1 MIKIKETVF
10 NIKYIVAVFKLSKW
24 SQDILYFTISYDKT
38 SMDMQFRYKDYNV
51 TDATKDHFHN
61 LIEKE
66 KERLDNYLLDN
77 SSTDNKV
84 FFDIKPYAS

>member
-1 MIKIKETVF
+1 MIKIKEVVF
-10 NIKYIVAVFKLSKW
+10 NIKYIVAVYKLSKW
-24 SQDILYFTISYDKT
+24 SQDILYFSISYNNT
-38 SMDMQFRYKDYNV
+38 STDMQFRYKDYNV
-51 TDATKDHFHN
+51 TDANKEHFQN

>member
-10 NIKYIVAVFKLSKW
+10 NIKYIVAVFKLTKW

-38 SMDMQFRYKDYNV
+38 SMDMQFRYKEYNV
-51 TDATKDHFHN
+51 TDANKEDFEN

-66 KERLDNYLLDN
+66 KQRLDNYLLDN

>member
-1 MIKIKETVF
+1 MIKIKETIF
-10 NIKYIVAVFKLSKW
+10 NLKYIVAVFKLSKW

-38 SMDMQFRYKDYNV
+38 SMDMQFRYKEYNV
-51 TDATKDHFHN
+51 TDANKDHFYN
-61 LIEKE
+61 QIVKE

>member
-1 MIKIKETVF
+1 MIKIKETIF
-10 NIKYIVAVFKLSKW
+10 NLKYIVAVFKLSKW

-51 TDATKDHFHN
+51 TDANKDHFYN